1 VNALDLVLVA
11 LAVLAA
17 VGGWRLGFLTRA
29 LGWAGAAFGLVVAL
43 RAVPAVLGRL
53 DLTSD
58 TAVIL
63 LGLAGFLFLISLG
76 QALGVAIGSRF
87 RPRATAGV
95 LRSLDALGGAVLGI
109 VGVAVLGWLVLPVM
123 AGAQGWPAALTRNST
138 VARVAL
144 DHLPRPPRQ
153 LVELERQL
161 AGGRFPQLFADLR
174 PAPELPAPPVDSPV
188 DAALL
193 QAAALSSVRVEGDA
207 CRSVQSGSGFVV
219 APGLIATNAHVVA
232 GTERVRLTGPA
243 GETATGVVVAF
254 DPGADLALVRSDLD
268 RPPLPLAD
276 PVPGDR
282 GLVLGF
288 PGGGPFDP
296 SSFEVGQLLDAR
308 GFDIYDTTQVRRRL
322 LILAADLEP
331 GDSGSAV
338 LRADGA
344 VIGVAVA
351 IAPDR
356 PGVAYALQPDELAP
370 LLATAAG
377 APVSTG
383 RCLR

>member
-1 VNALDLVLVA
+1 VNALDVVLVV

-29 LGWAGAAFGLVVAL
+29 LGWAGAALGLFVGL
-43 RAVPAVLGRL
+43 RAVPALLGRL
-53 DLTSD
+53 DLSSD
-58 TAVIL
+58 TAVVL

-76 QALGVAIGSRF
+76 QGIGIAIGSRF

-95 LRSLDALGGAVLGI
+95 LHSVDALGGAVLGI
-109 VGVAVLGWLVLPVM
+109 VGVAVLAWLVLPVM
-123 AGAQGWPAALTRNST
+123 AGAQGWSASLTRNST

-144 DHLPRPPRQ
+144 DQLPRPPRQ
-153 LVELERQL
+153 LLELERQL

-188 DAALL
+188 DEALL
-193 QAAALSSVRVEGDA
+193 RSAASSSVRVEGDA

-219 APGLIATNAHVVA
+219 APGLVATNAHVVA
-232 GTERVRLTGPA
+232 GTERVRLTGPT
-243 GETATGVVVAF
+243 GETAGGVVVAF
-254 DPGADLALVRSDLD
+254 DPGVDLALVRTDLD
-268 RPPLPLAD
+268 RPPLPLAE
-276 PVPGDR
+276 PVRGDR

-296 SSFEVGQLLDAR
+296 SSFEVGELLEAR

-322 LILAADLEP
+322 LVLAADLAP

-338 LRADGA
+338 LRADGS
-344 VIGVAVA
+344 VVGVAVA

-356 PGVAYALQPDELAP
+356 PGVAYALDPDQLRP
-370 LLATAAG
+370 LLASAG
-377 APVSTG
+377 RPVSTG
-383 RCLR
+383 GCLR